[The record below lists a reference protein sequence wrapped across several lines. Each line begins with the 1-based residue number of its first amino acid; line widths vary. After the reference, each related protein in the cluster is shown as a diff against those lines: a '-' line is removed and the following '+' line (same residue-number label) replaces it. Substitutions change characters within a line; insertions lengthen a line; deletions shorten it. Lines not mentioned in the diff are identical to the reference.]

1 MKSDLNKL
9 DKQVNEILQN
19 QTTDPEAVVIPNN
32 TKESVPVVIKQY
44 IQDNPIP
51 GAKDIEHDVDSKC
64 PTRDLVLKHIYECNK
79 NIFDLK
85 TTYIQFGGHLIELKP
100 FCKYIWSWKKGRY
113 CKNIYEV
120 AEHCFNLGKS
130 TTANIIGITERFGYM
145 MSSLKSEYDQYLYS
159 QLTEMLPLSDEQLK
173 LVHPGMTIQEIRA
186 IKKTSKKVVQ
196 TSGQNTNTLI
206 NKDIQHFLILKN
218 DTQRI
223 DFLKLYKYWGVWL
236 EVKELGLKFYKCD
249 LSNGDFIVATE
260 HEFFVSKN
268 DKFYEYAFKNRYSVS
283 YQIVKKGTSPT
294 HYGYSRYELSDSNYI
309 SYLKTTKAKIV
320 IYEDCKT
327 LEEYK
332 QKMGAKCFF

>member
-196 TSGQNTNTLI
+196 TSGQNVENSETLI
-206 NKDIQHFLILKN
+206 NKGVGNFLTLKN
-218 DTQRI
+218 DTDRL
-223 DFLKLYKYWGVWL
+223 DFLKMYKCWGVWL
-236 EVKELGLKFYKCD
+236 ELPEVNLKFYKCD
-249 LSNGDFIVATE
+249 LDNGDFIVVTE
-260 HEFFVSKN
+260 DTCWLSQN
-268 DKFYEYAFKNRYSVS
+268 DKDFYYYSRHLTNFVFR
-283 YQIVKKGTSPT
+283 IIRKGTNPT
-294 HYGYSRYELSDSNYI
+294 HFGYSTYPSNEIEYLR
-309 SYLKTTKAKIV
+309 YLKSTKAKPVTIRA
-320 IYEDCKT
+320 YSNFA
-327 LEEYK
+327 EYK
-332 QKMGAKCFF
+332 KDMEV